1 MHVVYLD
8 IDLPFLI
15 IAQDVSFNI
24 TALFIGVFVYFM
36 DKKCVYCTERNCHT
50 WELIARVSGNKP
62 NIYFS
67 LTY

>member
-36 DKKCVYCTERNCHT
+36 DKKCVLYRE
-50 WELIARVSGNKP
+50 ELSYLGINS
-62 NIYFS
+62 
-67 LTY
+67 